1 MAFFQQISVES
12 MLYLLASCIALLIG
26 PLFYRYFSSGSGLQ
40 KGLDGFIFVSLGG
53 LVLIHILPE
62 LLQHGGLLA
71 VVFVFL
77 GIWGPT
83 ASERLFHR
91 YSEITHNLTLSLGI
105 GGLLLH
111 TITDGGAMV
120 LAQQDGNSILLAL
133 GVIMH
138 RLPVGLAIWWL
149 LKPQVGTRWASLV
162 LVAMM
167 LLTGVGYFAGEQ
179 LITQL
184 SLENTVYLQAFVTGS
199 ILHVVLHQ
207 PHGQHDTDKQG
218 KYEYQAGIGSLL
230 GIGLLVMLLLM
241 DSGGHEHAHHDHSTE
256 QLMTWLL
263 TLAPILLLSYG
274 AAALRFKF
282 GLTPQD
288 SSLARRWFQRLAGPE
303 ALVITALLLGPWIA
317 LFQLLVVFILS
328 AYLSH
333 ANVTIT
339 DPHTKLPSNALRF
352 GFAHLVDRSA
362 PWILLS
368 LVLVNLIGHPSVPL
382 SNPLLQVIVL
392 LLVFLPMRF
401 CNLGAAVLALALAY
415 SGWSPIAIIM
425 PLIAAPVLNIA
436 QLKLMTWPQRAI
448 LLSIIALS
456 LVAALRLPLWFS
468 LFTLPEVVNLIALLI
483 LSGLFAASLL
493 RLGPR
498 KFLRRLMLSKP
509 VANSHS
515 HSHAHGHSHEHAHSH
530 SASHASVQSTTEIP
544 SAHDHSDEH
553 THEKAK
559 ADKHSHH

>member
-1 MAFFQQISVES
+1 

-26 PLFYRYFSSGSGLQ
+26 PLFYRYFSSSSGLQ

-62 LLQHGGLLA
+62 LLEHGGMLA
-71 VVFVFL
+71 IVFVLL

-91 YSEITHNLTLSLGI
+91 YSEVTHNFTLFLGI

-111 TITDGGAMV
+111 TITDGTAMV
-120 LAQQDGNSILLAL
+120 LAQQDDNSILLAL
-133 GVIMH
+133 GVILH
-138 RLPVGLAIWWL
+138 QLPVGFAVWWI
-149 LKPQVGTRWASLV
+149 LKPHLGTRWTLMIFA
-162 LVAMM
+162 AQM
-167 LLTGVGYFAGEQ
+167 LFTGIGYFAGEQ
-179 LITQL
+179 LLPYLNIDD
-184 SLENTVYLQAFVTGS
+184 TVYLQAFITGT

-207 PHGQHDTDKQG
+207 PHGQHESDTQG

-230 GIGLLVMLLLM
+230 GIGLLVILLLM

-263 TLAPILLLSYG
+263 KLAPVLLLSYG
-274 AAALRFKF
+274 AAALRFKL

-303 ALVITALLLGPWIA
+303 ALVITALLLGPWLA

-339 DPHTKLPSNALRF
+339 DPHTKLPSNSLRF

-368 LVLVNLIGHPSVPL
+368 LVLVNLIGHPSMPL
-382 SNPLLQVIVL
+382 SNPLLQVVVL

-415 SGWSPIAIIM
+415 SGWSPIAIMM

-436 QLKLMTWPQRAI
+436 QLKLMTWTQRAI

-456 LVAALRLPLWFS
+456 LAAALRLPLWFS

-509 VANSHS
+509 AV
-515 HSHAHGHSHEHAHSH
+515 HAHSHAHSH
-530 SASHASVQSTTEIP
+530 SHENT
-544 SAHDHSDEH
+544 H
-553 THEKAK
+553 THESSASHTDEQKPVVTPSADKHAHEHAK
-559 ADKHSHH
+559 TDKHSHH

>member
-1 MAFFQQISVES
+1 

-26 PLFYRYFSSGSGLQ
+26 PLFYRYFSSSSGLQ

-62 LLQHGGLLA
+62 LLEHGGMLA
-71 VVFVFL
+71 IVFVLL

-91 YSEITHNLTLSLGI
+91 YSEVTHNFTLFLGI

-111 TITDGGAMV
+111 TITDGTAMV
-120 LAQQDGNSILLAL
+120 LAQQDDNSILLAL
-133 GVIMH
+133 GVILH
-138 RLPVGLAIWWL
+138 QLPVGFAVWWI
-149 LKPQVGTRWASLV
+149 LKPHLGTRWTLMIFA
-162 LVAMM
+162 AQM
-167 LLTGVGYFAGEQ
+167 LFTGIGYFAGEQ
-179 LITQL
+179 LLPYLNIDD
-184 SLENTVYLQAFVTGS
+184 TVYLQAFITGT

-207 PHGQHDTDKQG
+207 PHGQHESDTQG

-263 TLAPILLLSYG
+263 KLAPVLLLSYG
-274 AAALRFKF
+274 AAALRFKL

-303 ALVITALLLGPWIA
+303 ALVITALLLGPWLA

-339 DPHTKLPSNALRF
+339 DPHTKLPSSSLRF

-368 LVLVNLIGHPSVPL
+368 LVLVNLIGHPSMPL
-382 SNPLLQVIVL
+382 SNPLLQVVVL

-415 SGWSPIAIIM
+415 SGWSPIAIMM

-436 QLKLMTWPQRAI
+436 QLKLMTWTQRAI

-456 LVAALRLPLWFS
+456 LAAALRLPLWFS

-483 LSGLFAASLL
+483 LSGVFAASLL

-509 VANSHS
+509 A
-515 HSHAHGHSHEHAHSH
+515 AHAHSH
-530 SASHASVQSTTEIP
+530 SHENT
-544 SAHDHSDEH
+544 H
-553 THEKAK
+553 THESSASHTDEQKPVVTPSADKHAHEHAK
-559 ADKHSHH
+559 TDKHSHH

>member
-1 MAFFQQISVES
+1 

-62 LLQHGGLLA
+62 LLEHGGLLA
-71 VVFVFL
+71 IVFVVL
-77 GIWGPT
+77 GLWGPT

-120 LAQQDGNSILLAL
+120 LAQQDGNSSLLAL
-133 GVIMH
+133 GVILH

-179 LITQL
+179 LLSQL
-184 SLENTVYLQAFVTGS
+184 SLDNTVYLQAFVTGS

-218 KYEYQAGIGSLL
+218 QYEYQAGIGSLL
-230 GIGLLVMLLLM
+230 GIGLLMVLLLM
-241 DSGGHEHAHHDHSTE
+241 DSGGHDHAHHDHSTE
-256 QLMTWLL
+256 QLTTWLM
-263 TLAPILLLSYG
+263 TIAPVLLLSYA
-274 AAALRFKF
+274 AAALRFQF

-288 SSLARRWFQRLAGPE
+288 NSLARRWFQRLAGPE
-303 ALVITALLLGPWIA
+303 ALVLTALLLGPWLA
-317 LFQLLVVFILS
+317 LFQLLVVFIMS
-328 AYLSH
+328 AYLAH
-333 ANVTIT
+333 ARVEIT
-339 DPHTKLPSNALRF
+339 DPHSKLPNNALRF

-362 PWILLS
+362 PWVLLS

-382 SNPLLQVIVL
+382 SNPMLQIAVL

-401 CNLGAAVLALALAY
+401 CNLGAAVLSIALAY
-415 SGWSPIAIIM
+415 SGWSPIAIIL

-436 QLKLMTWPQRAI
+436 QLKLMSWPQRGV
-448 LLSIIALS
+448 LLTIIAVS
-456 LVAALRLPLWFS
+456 LVAALKLPMWFS
-468 LFTLPEVVNLIALLI
+468 LVTLPEAINLAALLV

-498 KFLRRLMLSKP
+498 KFLRRLMMLKP
-509 VANSHS
+509 AAHGHKHGHDHAHAHAAATGTTHSHGHGHTHSHQSGGHS
-515 HSHAHGHSHEHAHSH
+515 HSDAN
-530 SASHASVQSTTEIP
+530 
-544 SAHDHSDEH
+544 
-553 THEKAK
+553 
-559 ADKHSHH
+559 KHHH

>member
-1 MAFFQQISVES
+1 

-26 PLFYRYFSSGSGLQ
+26 PLFYRYFSSSSGLQ

-62 LLQHGGLLA
+62 LLEHGGMLA
-71 VVFVFL
+71 IVFVLL

-91 YSEITHNLTLSLGI
+91 YSEVTHNFTLFLGI

-111 TITDGGAMV
+111 TITDGTAMV
-120 LAQQDGNSILLAL
+120 LAQQDDNSILLAL
-133 GVIMH
+133 GVILH
-138 RLPVGLAIWWL
+138 QLPVGFAVWWI
-149 LKPQVGTRWASLV
+149 LKPHLGTRWTLMIFA
-162 LVAMM
+162 AQM
-167 LLTGVGYFAGEQ
+167 LFTGIGYFAGEQ
-179 LITQL
+179 LLPYLNIDD
-184 SLENTVYLQAFVTGS
+184 TVYLQAFITGT

-207 PHGQHDTDKQG
+207 PHGQHESDTQG

-230 GIGLLVMLLLM
+230 GIGLLVILLLM

-263 TLAPILLLSYG
+263 KLAPVLLLSYG
-274 AAALRFKF
+274 AAALRFKL

-303 ALVITALLLGPWIA
+303 ALVITALLLGPWLA

-339 DPHTKLPSNALRF
+339 DPHTKLPSSSLRF

-368 LVLVNLIGHPSVPL
+368 LVLVNLIGHPSMPL
-382 SNPLLQVIVL
+382 SNPLLQVVVL

-415 SGWSPIAIIM
+415 SGWNPIAIMM

-436 QLKLMTWPQRAI
+436 QLKLMTWTQRAI

-456 LVAALRLPLWFS
+456 LAAALRLPLWFS

-509 VANSHS
+509 VA
-515 HSHAHGHSHEHAHSH
+515 HAHSHAHSH
-530 SASHASVQSTTEIP
+530 SHENT
-544 SAHDHSDEH
+544 H
-553 THEKAK
+553 THESSASHTDEQKPVATPSADKHVHEHAK
-559 ADKHSHH
+559 TDKHSHH

>member
-1 MAFFQQISVES
+1 

-26 PLFYRYFSSGSGLQ
+26 PLFYRYFSSSSGLQ

-62 LLQHGGLLA
+62 LLEHGGMLA
-71 VVFVFL
+71 IVFVLL

-91 YSEITHNLTLSLGI
+91 YSEVTHNFTLFLGI

-111 TITDGGAMV
+111 TITDGTAMV
-120 LAQQDGNSILLAL
+120 LAQQDDNSILLAL
-133 GVIMH
+133 GVILH
-138 RLPVGLAIWWL
+138 QLPVGFAVWWI
-149 LKPQVGTRWASLV
+149 LKPHLGTRWTLMIFA
-162 LVAMM
+162 AQM
-167 LLTGVGYFAGEQ
+167 LFTGIGYFAGEQ
-179 LITQL
+179 LLPYLNIDD
-184 SLENTVYLQAFVTGS
+184 TVYLQAFITGT

-207 PHGQHDTDKQG
+207 PHGQHESDTQG

-230 GIGLLVMLLLM
+230 GIGLLVILLLM

-263 TLAPILLLSYG
+263 KLAPVLLLSYG
-274 AAALRFKF
+274 AAALRFKL

-288 SSLARRWFQRLAGPE
+288 GSLARRWFQRLAGPE
-303 ALVITALLLGPWIA
+303 ALVITALLLGPWLA

-339 DPHTKLPSNALRF
+339 DPHTKLPSNSLRF

-368 LVLVNLIGHPSVPL
+368 LVLVNLIGHPSMPL
-382 SNPLLQVIVL
+382 SNPLLQVVVL

-415 SGWSPIAIIM
+415 SGWSPIAIMM

-436 QLKLMTWPQRAI
+436 QLKLMTWTQRAI

-456 LVAALRLPLWFS
+456 LAAALRLPLWFS

-509 VANSHS
+509 VA
-515 HSHAHGHSHEHAHSH
+515 HAHSHAHSH
-530 SASHASVQSTTEIP
+530 SHENT
-544 SAHDHSDEH
+544 H
-553 THEKAK
+553 THESSASHTDEQKSVVTPSADKHAHEHAK
-559 ADKHSHH
+559 TDKHSHH

>member
-1 MAFFQQISVES
+1 

-26 PLFYRYFSSGSGLQ
+26 PLFYRYFSSSSGLQ

-62 LLQHGGLLA
+62 LLEHGGMLA
-71 VVFVFL
+71 IVFVLL

-91 YSEITHNLTLSLGI
+91 YSEVTHNFTLFLGI

-111 TITDGGAMV
+111 TITDGTAMV
-120 LAQQDGNSILLAL
+120 LAQQDDNSILLAL
-133 GVIMH
+133 GVILH
-138 RLPVGLAIWWL
+138 QLPVGFAVWWI
-149 LKPQVGTRWASLV
+149 LKPHLGTRWTLMIFA
-162 LVAMM
+162 AQM
-167 LLTGVGYFAGEQ
+167 LFTGIGYFAGEQ
-179 LITQL
+179 LLPYLNIDD
-184 SLENTVYLQAFVTGS
+184 TVYLQAFITGT

-207 PHGQHDTDKQG
+207 PHGQHESDTQG

-230 GIGLLVMLLLM
+230 GIGLLVILLLM

-263 TLAPILLLSYG
+263 KLAPVLLLSYG
-274 AAALRFKF
+274 AAALRFKL

-288 SSLARRWFQRLAGPE
+288 GSLARRWFQRLAGPE
-303 ALVITALLLGPWIA
+303 ALVITALLLGPWLA

-339 DPHTKLPSNALRF
+339 DPHTKLPSNSLRF

-368 LVLVNLIGHPSVPL
+368 LVLVNLIGHPSMPL
-382 SNPLLQVIVL
+382 SNPLLQVVVL

-415 SGWSPIAIIM
+415 SGWNPIAIMM

-436 QLKLMTWPQRAI
+436 QLKLMTWTQRAI

-456 LVAALRLPLWFS
+456 LAAALRLPLWFS

-509 VANSHS
+509 VA
-515 HSHAHGHSHEHAHSH
+515 HAHSHAHSH
-530 SASHASVQSTTEIP
+530 SHENT
-544 SAHDHSDEH
+544 H
-553 THEKAK
+553 THESSASHTDEQKPVATPSADKHVHEHAK
-559 ADKHSHH
+559 TDKHSHH

>member
-1 MAFFQQISVES
+1 

-26 PLFYRYFSSGSGLQ
+26 PLFYRYFSSSSGLQ

-62 LLQHGGLLA
+62 LLEHGGMLA
-71 VVFVFL
+71 IVFVLL

-91 YSEITHNLTLSLGI
+91 YSEVTHNFTLFLGI

-111 TITDGGAMV
+111 TITDGTAMV
-120 LAQQDGNSILLAL
+120 LAQQDDNSILLAL
-133 GVIMH
+133 GVILH
-138 RLPVGLAIWWL
+138 QLPVGFAVWWI
-149 LKPQVGTRWASLV
+149 LKPHLGTRWTLMIFA
-162 LVAMM
+162 AQM
-167 LLTGVGYFAGEQ
+167 LFTGIGYFASEQ
-179 LITQL
+179 LLPYLNIDD
-184 SLENTVYLQAFVTGS
+184 TVYLQAFITGT

-207 PHGQHDTDKQG
+207 PHGQHESDTQG

-230 GIGLLVMLLLM
+230 GIGLLVILLLM

-263 TLAPILLLSYG
+263 KLAPVLLLSYG
-274 AAALRFKF
+274 AAALRFKL

-303 ALVITALLLGPWIA
+303 ALVITALLLGPWLA

-339 DPHTKLPSNALRF
+339 DPHTKLPSSSLRF

-368 LVLVNLIGHPSVPL
+368 LVLVNLIGHPSMPL
-382 SNPLLQVIVL
+382 SNPLLQVVVL

-415 SGWSPIAIIM
+415 SGWSPIAIMM

-436 QLKLMTWPQRAI
+436 QLKLMTWTQRAI

-456 LVAALRLPLWFS
+456 LAAALRLPLWFS

-509 VANSHS
+509 AA
-515 HSHAHGHSHEHAHSH
+515 HAHSHAHSH
-530 SASHASVQSTTEIP
+530 SHENT
-544 SAHDHSDEH
+544 H
-553 THEKAK
+553 THESSASHTDEQKPVATPSADKHVHEHAK
-559 ADKHSHH
+559 TDKHSHH

>member
-1 MAFFQQISVES
+1 

-26 PLFYRYFSSGSGLQ
+26 PLFYRYFSSSSGLQ

-62 LLQHGGLLA
+62 LLEHGGMLA
-71 VVFVFL
+71 IVFVLL

-91 YSEITHNLTLSLGI
+91 YSEVTHNFTLFLGI

-111 TITDGGAMV
+111 TITDGTAMV
-120 LAQQDGNSILLAL
+120 LAQQDDNSILLAL
-133 GVIMH
+133 GVILH
-138 RLPVGLAIWWL
+138 QLPVGFAVWWI
-149 LKPQVGTRWASLV
+149 LKPHLGTRWTLMIFA
-162 LVAMM
+162 AQM
-167 LLTGVGYFAGEQ
+167 LFTGIGYFAGEQ
-179 LITQL
+179 LLPYLNIDD
-184 SLENTVYLQAFVTGS
+184 TVYLQAFITGT

-207 PHGQHDTDKQG
+207 PHGQHESDTQG

-256 QLMTWLL
+256 QLITWLL
-263 TLAPILLLSYG
+263 KLAPVLLLSYG
-274 AAALRFKF
+274 AAALRFKL

-288 SSLARRWFQRLAGPE
+288 GSLARRWFQRLAGPE
-303 ALVITALLLGPWIA
+303 ALVITALLLGPWLA

-339 DPHTKLPSNALRF
+339 DPHTKLPSNSLRF

-368 LVLVNLIGHPSVPL
+368 LVLVNLIGHPSIPL
-382 SNPLLQVIVL
+382 SNPLLQVVVL

-415 SGWSPIAIIM
+415 SGWSPIAIMM

-436 QLKLMTWPQRAI
+436 QLKLMTWTQRAI

-456 LVAALRLPLWFS
+456 LAAALRLPLWFS

-509 VANSHS
+509 AV
-515 HSHAHGHSHEHAHSH
+515 HAHSHAHSH
-530 SASHASVQSTTEIP
+530 SHENT
-544 SAHDHSDEH
+544 H
-553 THEKAK
+553 THESSASHTDEQKPVVTPSADKHAHEHAK
-559 ADKHSHH
+559 TDKHSHH

>member
-1 MAFFQQISVES
+1 

-26 PLFYRYFSSGSGLQ
+26 PLFYRYFSSSSGLQ

-62 LLQHGGLLA
+62 LLEHGGMLA
-71 VVFVFL
+71 IVFVLL

-91 YSEITHNLTLSLGI
+91 YSEVTHNFTLFLGI

-111 TITDGGAMV
+111 TITDGTAMV
-120 LAQQDGNSILLAL
+120 LAQQDDNSILLAL
-133 GVIMH
+133 GVILH
-138 RLPVGLAIWWL
+138 QLPVGFAVWWI
-149 LKPQVGTRWASLV
+149 LKPHLGTRWTLMIFA
-162 LVAMM
+162 AQM
-167 LLTGVGYFAGEQ
+167 LFTGIGYFAGEQ
-179 LITQL
+179 LLPYLNIDD
-184 SLENTVYLQAFVTGS
+184 TVYLQAFITGT

-207 PHGQHDTDKQG
+207 PHGQHESDTQG

-230 GIGLLVMLLLM
+230 GIGLLVILLLM

-263 TLAPILLLSYG
+263 KLAPVLLLSYG
-274 AAALRFKF
+274 AAALRFKL

-288 SSLARRWFQRLAGPE
+288 GSLARRWFQRLAGPE
-303 ALVITALLLGPWIA
+303 ALVITALLLGPWLA

-339 DPHTKLPSNALRF
+339 DPHTKLPSNSLRF

-368 LVLVNLIGHPSVPL
+368 LVLVNLIGHPSMPL
-382 SNPLLQVIVL
+382 SNPLLQVVVL

-415 SGWSPIAIIM
+415 SGWNPIAIMM

-436 QLKLMTWPQRAI
+436 QLKLMTWTQRAI

-456 LVAALRLPLWFS
+456 LAAALRLPLWFS

-509 VANSHS
+509 VAHAHSHS
-515 HSHAHGHSHEHAHSH
+515 HSHAHSHSHENTHTHES
-530 SASHASVQSTTEIP
+530 SASHTDEQKPVVTP
-544 SAHDHSDEH
+544 SADKHAHEH
-553 THEKAK
+553 AK
-559 ADKHSHH
+559 TDKHSHH

>member
-1 MAFFQQISVES
+1 

-26 PLFYRYFSSGSGLQ
+26 PLFYRYFSSSSGLQ

-62 LLQHGGLLA
+62 LLEHGGMLA
-71 VVFVFL
+71 IVFVLL

-91 YSEITHNLTLSLGI
+91 YSEVTHNFTLFLGI

-111 TITDGGAMV
+111 TITDGTAMV
-120 LAQQDGNSILLAL
+120 LAQQDDNSILLAL
-133 GVIMH
+133 GVILH
-138 RLPVGLAIWWL
+138 QLPVGFAVWWI
-149 LKPQVGTRWASLV
+149 LKPHLGTRWTLMIFA
-162 LVAMM
+162 AQM
-167 LLTGVGYFAGEQ
+167 LFTGIGYFAGEQ
-179 LITQL
+179 LLPYLNIDD
-184 SLENTVYLQAFVTGS
+184 TVYLQAFITGT

-207 PHGQHDTDKQG
+207 PHGQHESDTQG

-263 TLAPILLLSYG
+263 KLAPVLLLSYG
-274 AAALRFKF
+274 AAALRFKL

-303 ALVITALLLGPWIA
+303 ALVITALLLGPWLA

-339 DPHTKLPSNALRF
+339 DPHTKLPSNSLRF

-368 LVLVNLIGHPSVPL
+368 LVLVNLIGHPSMPL
-382 SNPLLQVIVL
+382 SNPLLQVVVL

-415 SGWSPIAIIM
+415 SGWNPIAIMM

-436 QLKLMTWPQRAI
+436 QLKLMTWTQRAI

-456 LVAALRLPLWFS
+456 LAAALRLPLWFS

-509 VANSHS
+509 AV
-515 HSHAHGHSHEHAHSH
+515 HAHSHAHSH
-530 SASHASVQSTTEIP
+530 SHENT
-544 SAHDHSDEH
+544 H
-553 THEKAK
+553 THESSASHTDEQKPVVTPSADKHAHEHAK
-559 ADKHSHH
+559 TDKHSHH

>member
-1 MAFFQQISVES
+1 

-26 PLFYRYFSSGSGLQ
+26 PLFYRYFSSSSGLQ

-62 LLQHGGLLA
+62 LLEHGGMLA
-71 VVFVFL
+71 IVFVLL

-91 YSEITHNLTLSLGI
+91 YSEVTHNFTLFLGI

-111 TITDGGAMV
+111 TITDGTAMV
-120 LAQQDGNSILLAL
+120 LAQQDDNSILLAL
-133 GVIMH
+133 GVILH
-138 RLPVGLAIWWL
+138 QLPVGFAVWWI
-149 LKPQVGTRWASLV
+149 LKPHLGTRWTLMIFA
-162 LVAMM
+162 AQM
-167 LLTGVGYFAGEQ
+167 LFTGIGYFAGEQ
-179 LITQL
+179 LLPYLNIDD
-184 SLENTVYLQAFVTGS
+184 TVYLQAFITGT

-207 PHGQHDTDKQG
+207 PHGQHESDTQG

-256 QLMTWLL
+256 QLITWLL
-263 TLAPILLLSYG
+263 KLAPVLLLSYG
-274 AAALRFKF
+274 AAALRFKL

-303 ALVITALLLGPWIA
+303 ALVITALLLGPWLA

-339 DPHTKLPSNALRF
+339 DPHTKLPSNSLRF

-368 LVLVNLIGHPSVPL
+368 LVLVNLIGHPSMPL
-382 SNPLLQVIVL
+382 SNPLLQVVVL

-415 SGWSPIAIIM
+415 SGWSPIAIMM

-436 QLKLMTWPQRAI
+436 QLKLMTWTQRAI

-456 LVAALRLPLWFS
+456 LAAALRLPLWFS

-483 LSGLFAASLL
+483 LSGVFAASLL

-509 VANSHS
+509 AV
-515 HSHAHGHSHEHAHSH
+515 HAHSHAHSH
-530 SASHASVQSTTEIP
+530 SHENT
-544 SAHDHSDEH
+544 H
-553 THEKAK
+553 THESSASHTDEQKPVVTPSADK
-559 ADKHSHH
+559 HAHEHTKTDKHSHH

>member
-530 SASHASVQSTTEIP
+530 IASHASVQNTTEIP

>member
-1 MAFFQQISVES
+1 

-62 LLQHGGLLA
+62 LLEHGGLLA
-71 VVFVFL
+71 IVFVVL
-77 GIWGPT
+77 GLWGPT

-120 LAQQDGNSILLAL
+120 LAQQDGNSSLLAL
-133 GVIMH
+133 GVILH

-149 LKPQVGTRWASLV
+149 LKPQVGTRWASVV
-162 LVAMM
+162 LTAMM

-179 LITQL
+179 LLSQL
-184 SLENTVYLQAFVTGS
+184 SLDNTVYLQAFVTGS

-207 PHGQHDTDKQG
+207 PHGQQDTDKQG
-218 KYEYQAGIGSLL
+218 QYEYQAGIGSLL
-230 GIGLLVMLLLM
+230 GIGLLMALLLM

-256 QLMTWLL
+256 QLMTWLM
-263 TLAPILLLSYG
+263 TIAPVLLLSY
-274 AAALRFKF
+274 AVATLRFKL

-288 SSLARRWFQRLAGPE
+288 SSLFRRWFQRLAGPE
-303 ALVITALLLGPWIA
+303 ALVITVLLLGPWLA

-333 ANVTIT
+333 TQVEIT
-339 DPHTKLPSNALRF
+339 DPHTKLPSHALRF

-382 SNPLLQVIVL
+382 SNPMFQVIVL

-415 SGWSPIAIIM
+415 SGWSPLAIM
-425 PLIAAPVLNIA
+425 LPLIAAPVLNIA
-436 QLKLMTWPQRAI
+436 QLKLMTWTQRGI
-448 LLSIIALS
+448 LLAIISVA
-456 LVAALRLPLWFS
+456 LVAALRLPMWFS
-468 LFTLPEVVNLIALLI
+468 LITLPETLNLVALLM

-498 KFLRRLMLSKP
+498 KFLRRLMLVKP
-509 VANSHS
+509 TP
-515 HSHAHGHSHEHAHSH
+515 HGHSHGHSHGHHTHEQAHEHAHHGASAQKQH
-530 SASHASVQSTTEIP
+530 SP
-544 SAHDHSDEH
+544 
-553 THEKAK
+553 

>member
-1 MAFFQQISVES
+1 

-26 PLFYRYFSSGSGLQ
+26 PLFYRYFSSSSGLQ

-62 LLQHGGLLA
+62 LLEHGGMLA
-71 VVFVFL
+71 IVFVLL

-91 YSEITHNLTLSLGI
+91 YSEVTHNFTLFLGI

-111 TITDGGAMV
+111 TITDGTAMV
-120 LAQQDGNSILLAL
+120 LAQQDDNSILLAL
-133 GVIMH
+133 GVILH
-138 RLPVGLAIWWL
+138 QLPVGFAVWWI
-149 LKPQVGTRWASLV
+149 LKPHLGTRWTLMIFA
-162 LVAMM
+162 AQM
-167 LLTGVGYFAGEQ
+167 LFTGIGYFAGEQ
-179 LITQL
+179 LLPYLNIDD
-184 SLENTVYLQAFVTGS
+184 TVYLQAFITGT

-207 PHGQHDTDKQG
+207 PHGQHESDTQG

-230 GIGLLVMLLLM
+230 GIGLLVILLLM

-263 TLAPILLLSYG
+263 KLAPVLLLSYG
-274 AAALRFKF
+274 AAALRFKL

-288 SSLARRWFQRLAGPE
+288 GSLARRWFQRLAGPE
-303 ALVITALLLGPWIA
+303 ALVITALLLGPWLA

-339 DPHTKLPSNALRF
+339 DPHTKLPSNSLRF

-368 LVLVNLIGHPSVPL
+368 LVLVNLIGHPSIPL
-382 SNPLLQVIVL
+382 SNPLLQVVVL

-415 SGWSPIAIIM
+415 SGWSPIAIMM

-436 QLKLMTWPQRAI
+436 QLKLMTWTQRAI

-456 LVAALRLPLWFS
+456 LAAALRLPLWFS

-483 LSGLFAASLL
+483 LSALFAASLL

-509 VANSHS
+509 VA
-515 HSHAHGHSHEHAHSH
+515 HAHSHAHSH
-530 SASHASVQSTTEIP
+530 SHENT
-544 SAHDHSDEH
+544 H
-553 THEKAK
+553 THESSASHTDEQKPVATPSADKHVHEHAK
-559 ADKHSHH
+559 TDKHSHH

>member
-1 MAFFQQISVES
+1 

-26 PLFYRYFSSGSGLQ
+26 PLFYRYFSSSSGLQ

-62 LLQHGGLLA
+62 LLEHGGMLA
-71 VVFVFL
+71 IVFVLL

-91 YSEITHNLTLSLGI
+91 YSEVTHNFTLFLGI

-111 TITDGGAMV
+111 TITDGTAMV
-120 LAQQDGNSILLAL
+120 LAQQDDNSILLAL
-133 GVIMH
+133 GVILH
-138 RLPVGLAIWWL
+138 QLPVGFAVWWI
-149 LKPQVGTRWASLV
+149 LKPHLGTRWTLMIFA
-162 LVAMM
+162 AQM
-167 LLTGVGYFAGEQ
+167 LFTGIGYFAGEQ
-179 LITQL
+179 LLPYLNIDD
-184 SLENTVYLQAFVTGS
+184 TVYLQAFITGT

-207 PHGQHDTDKQG
+207 PHGQHESDTQG

-230 GIGLLVMLLLM
+230 GIGLLVILLLM

-263 TLAPILLLSYG
+263 KLAPVLLLSYG
-274 AAALRFKF
+274 AAALRFKL

-288 SSLARRWFQRLAGPE
+288 GSLARRWFQRLAGPE
-303 ALVITALLLGPWIA
+303 ALVITALLLGPWLA

-339 DPHTKLPSNALRF
+339 DPHTKLPSNSLRF

-368 LVLVNLIGHPSVPL
+368 LVLVNLIGHPSMPL
-382 SNPLLQVIVL
+382 SNPLLQVVVL

-415 SGWSPIAIIM
+415 SGWNPIAIMM

-436 QLKLMTWPQRAI
+436 QLKLMTWTQRAI

-456 LVAALRLPLWFS
+456 LAAALRLPLWFS

-509 VANSHS
+509 AV
-515 HSHAHGHSHEHAHSH
+515 HAHSHAHSH
-530 SASHASVQSTTEIP
+530 SHENT
-544 SAHDHSDEH
+544 H
-553 THEKAK
+553 THESSASHTDEQKPVATPSADKHVHEHAK
-559 ADKHSHH
+559 TDKHSHH

>member
-1 MAFFQQISVES
+1 

-40 KGLDGFIFVSLGG
+40 KGLDGFIFVSLSG

-530 SASHASVQSTTEIP
+530 EPSASHASVQSTTEIP

>member
-1 MAFFQQISVES
+1 

-26 PLFYRYFSSGSGLQ
+26 PLFYRYFSSSSGLQ

-62 LLQHGGLLA
+62 LLEHGGMLA
-71 VVFVFL
+71 IVFVLL

-91 YSEITHNLTLSLGI
+91 YSEVTHNFTLFLGI

-111 TITDGGAMV
+111 TITDGTAMV
-120 LAQQDGNSILLAL
+120 LAQQDDNSILLAL
-133 GVIMH
+133 GVILH
-138 RLPVGLAIWWL
+138 QLPVGFAVWWI
-149 LKPQVGTRWASLV
+149 LKPHLGTRWTLMIFA
-162 LVAMM
+162 AQM
-167 LLTGVGYFAGEQ
+167 LFTGIGYFAGEQ
-179 LITQL
+179 LLPYLNIDD
-184 SLENTVYLQAFVTGS
+184 TVYLQAFITGT

-207 PHGQHDTDKQG
+207 PHGQHESDTQG

-256 QLMTWLL
+256 QLITWLL
-263 TLAPILLLSYG
+263 KLAPVLLLSYG
-274 AAALRFKF
+274 AAALRFKL

-303 ALVITALLLGPWIA
+303 ALVITALLLGPWLA

-328 AYLSH
+328 AYLNH

-339 DPHTKLPSNALRF
+339 DPHTKLPSNSLRF

-368 LVLVNLIGHPSVPL
+368 LVLVNLIGHPSMPL
-382 SNPLLQVIVL
+382 SNPLLQVVVL

-415 SGWSPIAIIM
+415 SGWNPIAIMM

-436 QLKLMTWPQRAI
+436 QLKLMTWTQRAI

-456 LVAALRLPLWFS
+456 LAAALRLPLWFS

-509 VANSHS
+509 VAHAHSHS
-515 HSHAHGHSHEHAHSH
+515 HSHAHSHSHENTHTHES
-530 SASHASVQSTTEIP
+530 SASHTDEQKPVVTP
-544 SAHDHSDEH
+544 SADKHAHEH
-553 THEKAK
+553 AK
-559 ADKHSHH
+559 TDKHSHH